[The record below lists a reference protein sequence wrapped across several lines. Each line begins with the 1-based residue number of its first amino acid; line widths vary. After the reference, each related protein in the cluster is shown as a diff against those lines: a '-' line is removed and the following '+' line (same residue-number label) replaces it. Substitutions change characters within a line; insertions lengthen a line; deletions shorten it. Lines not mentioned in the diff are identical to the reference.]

1 MMADAREILQ
11 RFFSIRLGV
20 ALADLKPGQVAVAT
34 SERRTFAELSYGFI
48 RLLWVM
54 SLGDRAAVSVHPAA
68 LAEVSRLA
76 WGLTPDGVMNDEF
89 LAQAR
94 DALQSPLPGAALNI
108 SPVDI
113 TFYHPGGTAVCRAGV
128 PTPAGWPAG
137 TEVRPLAPAD
147 GDKWAGKRQT
157 YMRGADHPSAMRG
170 EAFGLFLGDKLIAD
184 IITHDP
190 PIAEMEHLIAAD
202 GIEVAEEYRRRGYG
216 KAILSAW
223 TCEMQARGRVC
234 IHSTS
239 INNEASIA
247 LARSA
252 GYIEYARSRMVTYNP
267 PESNPH

>member
-1 MMADAREILQ
+1 
-11 RFFSIRLGV
+11 
-20 ALADLKPGQVAVAT
+20 VAT

-54 SLGDRAAVSVHPAA
+54 SLGDRAAVSVHPAV
-68 LAEVSRLA
+68 LPDVSRMA
-76 WGLTPDGVMNDEF
+76 WGLTPDAVMGDEF
-89 LAQAR
+89 VNKTR
-94 DALQSPLPGAALNI
+94 DALRSALPGTPLNI
-108 SPVDI
+108 SPIDI

-137 TEVRPLAPAD
+137 TEIRPLAPAE

-157 YMRGADHPSAMRG
+157 YMRGANHPSASRG

-190 PIAEMEHLIAAD
+190 SVAEMEHLIAAD

-247 LARSA
+247 LARSV
-252 GYIEYARSRMVTYNP
+252 GYIEYCRSRMVTYNP
-267 PESNPH
+267 PKM

>member
-1 MMADAREILQ
+1 MTDAREILD
-11 RFFSIRLGV
+11 RFHSVRLGV

-54 SLGDRAAVSVHPAA
+54 LRGDRAAISVHPAA
-68 LAEVSRLA
+68 LAEVSRMA
-76 WGLTPDGVMNDEF
+76 WGLNPDDVMKDEF
-89 LAQAR
+89 IAQAR
-94 DALQSPLPGAALNI
+94 DALQSALRDATLNI

-113 TFYHPGGTAVCRAGV
+113 TSYHPGGAAAGV
-128 PTPAGWPAG
+128 GTPALQRTVVPPGAHI
-137 TEVRPLAPAD
+137 RALAPAD

-157 YMRGADHPSAMRG
+157 YMRGADHPSAQRG

-190 PIAEMEHLIAAD
+190 PVAEMANLIAAD
-202 GIEVAEEYRRRGYG
+202 GIEVAEEYRGRGYG

-239 INNEASIA
+239 INNAASIA
-247 LARSA
+247 LARSV
-252 GYIEYARSRMVTYNP
+252 GYVEYAHSRMVTYNP
-267 PESNPH
+267 PKD